1 MDIKKT
7 IVFIFTFVLYT
18 IAHGQ
23 IIQANYQSPLSN
35 LQKEGWKIHSHS
47 LSFDKQTIVFSA
59 SQPQQKGYDLYMAR
73 KSGETWGNVT
83 PLVDINTS
91 ADELYPTLSSNELDL
106 IYVQHKREE
115 AKGKKQVD
123 VFYLMYSNRQQS
135 QWSSPEV
142 IIISEGKD
150 ISPLI
155 FADGK
160 TVIFASA
167 REHENK
173 KETNFGLFFT
183 RKIDERNWYNPIL
196 VHAPANKN
204 EHYYAP
210 YIEHYINDGDKRTIT
225 IAYTHQICSNR
236 DTTYRKERMVLS
248 EQFHPEPVLTLEGR
262 ITDAYTHL
270 AFPAEV
276 NVYNAVNFKP
286 LAQIKN
292 SELGFYKV
300 ALPYGVPYFI
310 DITGENYSH
319 HYSEHDCSSLPAD
332 KLVKT
337 DVVLDKQLNIR
348 INAFDDDILLP
359 ISPDEIISN
368 GGVMT
373 RYTNHTDFQLQIGNI
388 YDITY
393 KKKGYEDTT
402 LHINTQNSILLT
414 HSELDVEMRPSKT
427 KVVLQFIDADS
438 LYAVRSI
445 VDLRNQNKDEDL
457 VFTTEDS
464 TSYIFNLRQGDEYH
478 LYARS
483 KGYVYKD
490 TALHIPYQD
499 AAVTYTIPMFALRE
513 EMVLQLRNI
522 QFDHN
527 SYALTK
533 SSYSELDK
541 LVKLMQDNPSM
552 QIELSAHTDDV
563 GSDRYN
569 MRLSQRRGESAM
581 KYLLRNGIAADRIV
595 AKGYGKTKPLVPNT
609 SDENRAIN
617 RRVEFTINA
626 IQ

>member
-1 MDIKKT
+1 MKKV
-7 IVFIFTFVLYT
+7 ILFTFVLLLYG
-18 IAHGQ
+18 IAYGQ
-23 IIQANYQSPLSN
+23 MIQANYQSPLSD
-35 LQKEGWKIHSHS
+35 LQKAGWKIHSHS
-47 LSFDKQTIVFSA
+47 LSFDKQVVVFSA
-59 SQPQQKGYDLYMAR
+59 AQPKQQGYDLYVAR
-73 KSGETWGNVT
+73 KSGDTWGNVT
-83 PLVDINTS
+83 ALVDINTS
-91 ADELYPTLSSNELDL
+91 ADELYPTLSSNERDL
-106 IYVQHKREE
+106 IYVRHNTEDG
-115 AKGKKQVD
+115 KGRKKVD
-123 VFYLMYSNRQQS
+123 VYYLMYTHCHQS

-142 IIISEGKD
+142 IIVSEGKD
-150 ISPLI
+150 ISPMI

-167 REHENK
+167 RVDKNK
-173 KETNFGLFFT
+173 KESNFGLFFT

-196 VHAPANKN
+196 IHAPANKN

-210 YIEHYINDGDKRTIT
+210 YVERYINDGDKRTIT
-225 IAYTHQICSNR
+225 IAYTHQVCSNR
-236 DTTYRKERMVLS
+236 DTTYRKEQIVLP

-262 ITDAYTHL
+262 ITDVHTRQAC
-270 AFPAEV
+270 PAEV

-292 SELGFYKV
+292 AESGVYKV

-319 HYSEHDCSSLPAD
+319 DYSEYDCTSLLAD
-332 KLVKT
+332 KRVKT

-359 ISPDEIISN
+359 ISPDEIICN
-368 GGVMT
+368 GGSVN
-373 RYTNHTDFQLQIGNI
+373 RSTNHTDFYLQIGNI

-427 KVVLQFIDADS
+427 KVALQFVDADS

-457 VFTTEDS
+457 LPLTQDS
-464 TSYIFNLRQGDEYH
+464 TCYNINLRQGDTYH
-478 LYARS
+478 LYARA

-490 TALHIPYQD
+490 TVLHIPYQD
-499 AAVTYTIPMFALRE
+499 ELVTYTIPMFALRE

-533 SSYSELDK
+533 YSYSELDK

-563 GSDRYN
+563 GSDGYN
-569 MRLSQRRGESAM
+569 LRLSQRRGESAM
-581 KYLLRNGIAADRIV
+581 KYLLRNGISPDRIV